1 MAERDH
7 IRNPAE
13 WGVDQLKLAGAMIG
27 EASHSLAG
35 SEPARDTA
43 PPQVR
48 RIGLADL
55 REALRRGI
63 EDFGACR
70 SDVMFLCVIYPLA
83 GLLLGW
89 TALNHRFL
97 PLVFPMITGF
107 ALLGPLAALGLYEI
121 SRRREAGLPTSWADA
136 FAVLRSPA
144 IGAIVVLGCGLLA
157 VFLLWLA
164 TAYKIFEITL
174 GPEPPLSVGAFAN
187 EVLGTG
193 EGWTMIILG
202 IGVGFLFAL
211 LVLTLTV
218 VSFPMLLDRDVGL
231 FRALATSVQAVATN
245 PVPMAAWGLI
255 VAGGLVLG
263 SIPVL
268 LGLVIVMPVLG
279 HATWHLYRRLVP

>member
-1 MAERDH
+1 MARGDH

-13 WGVDQLKLAGAMIG
+13 WGADQLKLAGAMIG

-35 SEPARDTA
+35 SEPARDTV

-48 RIGLADL
+48 RIGLDDL
-55 REALRRGI
+55 RQVLRQGL

-97 PLVFPMITGF
+97 PLVFPMVTGF
-107 ALLGPLAALGLYEI
+107 ALLGPLAALGLNEI

-136 FAVLRSPA
+136 
-144 IGAIVVLGCGLLA
+144 
-157 VFLLWLA
+157 
-164 TAYKIFEITL
+164 YKIFEITL
-174 GPEPPLSVGAFAN
+174 GPEPPASVGAFVGEA
-187 EVLGTG
+187 LGTG
-193 EGWTMIILG
+193 AGWTMILLG
-202 IGVGFLFAL
+202 CGVGFLFAL

-231 FRALATSVQAVATN
+231 FRALATSAQAVATY

-279 HATWHLYRRLVP
+279 HATWHLYRRLVPR